1 MMTRRPAWRGA
12 GCRRSCSVEWIE
24 TPRPMSSL
32 TRRAV
37 WPDDRR
43 EDAPRATM
51 IGSLPHVFPIFPL
64 SRALLLPRGR
74 LPLNIFEP
82 RYLNLVDEALAAG
95 RMFGMIQP
103 RARRGSTSANE
114 AGGLHRV
121 GCLGR
126 ISSFAET
133 DDGCYLI
140 TLVGLARFSLV
151 EEQPVH
157 RLFRSVSADYSG
169 FELDLGPAL
178 APSIDRDALIAS
190 LRRYFHR
197 RGLDANWDAVT
208 QMDDDTLITTLCMVC
223 PFTDVEKQML
233 LEAPDEVQRAQDLH
247 ALLEIGSH
255 EADGEGQGRAS

>member
-1 MMTRRPAWRGA
+1 
-12 GCRRSCSVEWIE
+12 
-24 TPRPMSSL
+24 MS
-32 TRRAV
+32 TQRRAV
-37 WPDDRR
+37 WPEDRR

-51 IGSLPHVFPIFPL
+51 VGSLPHVFPIFPL

-82 RYLNLVDEALAAG
+82 RYLNLVDESLAAG

-103 RARRGSTSANE
+103 RSRHGETLANE
-114 AGGLHRV
+114 SGGLHRI

-126 ISSFAET
+126 VSSFAET

-140 TLVGLARFSLV
+140 TLVGLARFSIV
-151 EEQPVH
+151 EEQPVQ
-157 RLFRSVSADYSG
+157 RGFRSVSADFTG
-169 FELDLGPAL
+169 FELDLGPIL
-178 APSIDRDALIAS
+178 APSIDREALIRS
-190 LRRYFHR
+190 LRRYFSR

-208 QMDDDTLITTLCMVC
+208 QMDDDTLVTTLCMVC

-255 EADGEGQGRAS
+255 EADDGAPGRAS

>member
-1 MMTRRPAWRGA
+1 MN
-12 GCRRSCSVEWIE
+12 ELE
-24 TPRPMSSL
+24 TSDPMNNPVF
-32 TRRAV
+32 RAV
-37 WPDDRR
+37 WPEDRR
-43 EDAPRATM
+43 DDAPRSTM
-51 IGSLPHVFPIFPL
+51 VGSLPHIFPIFPL

-82 RYLNLVDEALAAG
+82 RYLNLVDEALSAG

-103 RARRGSTSANE
+103 LARQSSQA
-114 AGGLHRV
+114 AGDGTGLHRV

-126 ISSFAET
+126 ITSFAET

-151 EEQPVH
+151 EERPLY
-157 RLFRSVSADYSG
+157 RGFRSVTADFGG

-178 APSIDRDALIAS
+178 APSIDREALIGS
-190 LRRYFHR
+190 LRRYFGR

-208 QMDDDTLITTLCMVC
+208 QMDDDSLVTTLCMVC
-223 PFTDVEKQML
+223 PFTDMEKQML

-255 EADGEGQGRAS
+255 ESDDEAPGRAT

>member
-1 MMTRRPAWRGA
+1 
-12 GCRRSCSVEWIE
+12 
-24 TPRPMSSL
+24 
-32 TRRAV
+32 
-37 WPDDRR
+37 
-43 EDAPRATM
+43 M

-82 RYLNLVDEALAAG
+82 RYLNMVDESLAAG

-103 RARRGSTSANE
+103 RARPARDSGTHASADE
-114 AGGLHRV
+114 APGETGGLHRI

-126 ISSFAET
+126 VSSFAET

-140 TLVGLARFSLV
+140 TLVGLARFRVV
-151 EEQPVH
+151 EEQALY
-157 RLFRSVSADYSG
+157 RGFRTVSADFSG
-169 FELDLGPAL
+169 FEFDLGPAL
-178 APSIDRDALIAS
+178 EPSIDRDTLIAS
-190 LRRYFHR
+190 LRKYFSR

-208 QMDDDTLITTLCMVC
+208 QMDDDALVTTLCMVC
-223 PFTDVEKQML
+223 PFSDVEKQML

-255 EADGEGQGRAS
+255 ETDDDEGPGRAS

>member
-1 MMTRRPAWRGA
+1 MN
-12 GCRRSCSVEWIE
+12 
-24 TPRPMSSL
+24 MSF
-32 TRRAV
+32 RRAV
-37 WPDDRR
+37 WPEDRR

-82 RYLNLVDEALAAG
+82 RYLNLVDESFAAG
-95 RMFGMIQP
+95 RMFGMVQP
-103 RARRGSTSANE
+103 RSRQGDVPAN
-114 AGGLHRV
+114 APGALHRI

-126 ISSFAET
+126 VSSFAET

-140 TLVGLARFSLV
+140 TLVGLARFTVV
-151 EEQPVH
+151 EEQPLH
-157 RLFRSVSADYSG
+157 RGFRSVRADFTG
-169 FELDLGPAL
+169 FEFDLGPTL
-178 APSIDRDALIAS
+178 APSIDRDALLAS
-190 LRRYFHR
+190 LRRYFKA

-208 QMDDDTLITTLCMVC
+208 QMDDDTLVTTLCMVC
-223 PFTDVEKQML
+223 PFDDVEKQML

-255 EADGEGQGRAS
+255 ETDGEGRNRAS